1 VEGDARATLTVER
14 TLPIDIGQRHVDL
27 YLDGVRIGS
36 LENGRSLTREIGPG
50 PHQLKAHN
58 TLVGKTVAFTAEPG
72 GHVRFATANRAGF
85 GSWLIW
91 YFGAGPMYVVLEQL

>member
-1 VEGDARATLTVER
+1 VADRATLSVFR
-14 TLPIDIGQRHVDL
+14 TLPIDIGQRHVDI

-36 LENGRSLTREIGPG
+36 LENGQTLTREIDAGT
-50 PHQLKAHN
+50 HQLKAHN
-58 TLVGKTVAFTAEPG
+58 TLLGRTVAFTAEPG

-91 YFGAGPMYVVLEQL
+91 FLGAGPMYVELQRLAE